1 METRRSERRSGPGSG
16 TAVRQEE
23 RQRRRR
29 VGAALPGQHMGTH
42 REFIS
47 SEIVVVVIKLKPC
60 YIVSLFLFHC
70 LQSAGGVSV
79 KARSV
84 PLNTHTLLSD
94 VSDLSS
100 VSTESEHGAAGKIQR
115 GEAGSPKVNTT
126 SWMS

>member
-1 METRRSERRSGPGSG
+1 M
-16 TAVRQEE
+16 
-23 RQRRRR
+23 
-29 VGAALPGQHMGTH
+29 
-42 REFIS
+42 
-47 SEIVVVVIKLKPC
+47 
-60 YIVSLFLFHC
+60 
-70 LQSAGGVSV
+70 SV

-100 VSTESEHGAAGKIQR
+100 VSSASEHGAAGKIQG